1 MTICFQGEYEGHK
14 WNILTLWRY
23 FTEELGID
31 WKPIWEAT
39 KDVCVKTVLSG
50 RDEILA
56 QCERQ
61 FGPGRTG
68 SDTCFKLFG
77 FDIFIDKNLKP
88 WLLEVNNIPSL
99 HINTIDAAVNRLV

>member
-1 MTICFQGEYEGHK
+1 M
-14 WNILTLWRY
+14 
-23 FTEELGID
+23 
-31 WKPIWEAT
+31 
-39 KDVCVKTVLSG
+39 KTVLSG

-68 SDTCFKLFG
+68 TDTCFKLFG
-77 FDIFIDKNLKP
+77 FDIFIDNNLKP

-99 HINTIDAAVNRLV
+99 HINTIDAAVNRLVWLPPESFIPNFSILCFVSDPWWLRC